1 MQHEG
6 NILVVDDDQPIL
18 NLITEVL
25 MDEGYTVRTVLTPVD
40 AHLLID
46 EQCPDLI
53 LCDLHLPSKNG
64 DELAREIKN
73 NRLIDIPFILMTA
86 DVRAAL
92 GLSRDCIDFFL
103 PKPFDLD
110 ELIDCVA
117 KHIRRNCTA

>member
-53 LCDLHLPSKNG
+53 LCDLHLPVKNG
-64 DELAREIKN
+64 DVLAREIKKN
-73 NRLIDIPFILMTA
+73 GRIDIPFILMTA
-86 DVRAAL
+86 NVRAAL
-92 GLSRDCIDFFL
+92 ALSRDYIDFFL

-117 KHIRRNCTA
+117 KHIR

>member
-25 MDEGYTVRTVLTPVD
+25 MDEGYTVRTALTPVD

-46 EQCPDLI
+46 DQCPDLI
-53 LCDLHLPSKNG
+53 LCDLHLPGKNG
-64 DELAREIKN
+64 DVLAREIKN
-73 NRLIDIPFILMTA
+73 NERIDIPIILMTA
-86 DVRAAL
+86 DVWAARK
-92 GLSRDCIDFFL
+92 LSMECINFFL
-103 PKPFDLD
+103 PKPFDLN

-117 KHIRRNCTA
+117 KHMRRNCTV